1 MSASHQTTIAAPRRH
16 QIAHRKAVEQ
26 WRDLIVLLVQ
36 RDLRVRYRGSFL
48 GYLWSMMN
56 PLLYMTILAFV
67 FSHVVNFKVE
77 HYPAFILSG
86 QLSWNLFQQ
95 GMVMGT
101 NSILANG
108 ALLRKVKVPAAL
120 FPAVS
125 VTSVFVNF
133 LLALFPYAIV
143 AGVSGVPFSFW
154 VLTLPVVVFPYL
166 LFIYGLALTVGTINI
181 RFRDVGHVMEPL
193 LTMAYFA
200 TPIMY
205 PISTLPPEY
214 QRLLYLNPVATFVTQ
229 MRRVLFEGLP
239 PYMPHMVAIYLLAGA
254 SLALGIVVYRKNR
267 DGFIYNL

>member
-1 MSASHQTTIAAPRRH
+1 MANPAPTRMAHHKAA
-16 QIAHRKAVEQ
+16 EQ

-56 PLLYMTILAFV
+56 PLLYMTILSFV
-67 FSHVVNFKVE
+67 FSHVVNFKIE
-77 HYPAFILSG
+77 HYAAFILSG
-86 QLSWNLFQQ
+86 QLTWNLFQQ

-133 LLALFPYAIV
+133 VLALVPYAIV
-143 AGVSGVPFSFW
+143 AAVSGVTLSWW
-154 VLTLPVVVFPYL
+154 VLSLPLVVIPYL

-193 LTMAYFA
+193 LTIGYFA

-205 PISTLPPEY
+205 PVSQLPPEY
-214 QRLLYLNPVATFVTQ
+214 QKLLFLNPVVIFVTQ
-229 MRRVLFEGLP
+229 MRRVMFDGLP
-239 PYMPHMVAIYLLAGA
+239 PDATQLAAIYVLSAA
-254 SLALGIVVYRKNR
+254 SFALGVVVYRKNR